1 MIISNYVNFAGW
13 KILENLSDST
23 EATDHAH
30 GPGLAGDP
38 ATAPIGGGEGGEGVV
53 VEHRVVGGRLR
64 TLLQDGVQ
72 VRKVSLFRIKDA

>member
-1 MIISNYVNFAGW
+1 MIISNYVNFAGS
-13 KILENLSDST
+13 KILENLSDSM

-72 VRKVSLFRIKDA
+72 VSKVSLFRIKDA

>member
-1 MIISNYVNFAGW
+1 M
-13 KILENLSDST
+13 

-64 TLLQDGVQ
+64 TLLQDGSK
-72 VRKVSLFRIKDA
+72 VRWGRGNLMCKKHRY

>member
-1 MIISNYVNFAGW
+1 M
-13 KILENLSDST
+13 
-23 EATDHAH
+23 EATHHAH

-38 ATAPIGGGEGGEGVV
+38 ATAPIRGGEGGEGVV

-72 VRKVSLFRIKDA
+72 VSKVSLFRIKDA